1 MKLQII
7 GGGKMGEALLG
18 GVLSSSWA
26 EATDVAVVELDAARR
41 DQLAAA
47 YPGLHLSDAV
57 VPSTDAIVAVKP
69 HYVAEVCSS
78 LRQAHCPRLLSVAAG
93 VTISTMEAAAPTTRV
108 VRCMPNTPALV
119 GEGASAI
126 AGGAWAEAVDLDWAE
141 SILGAVGLV
150 VRVEEADLDAVTG
163 LSGSGPAYVF
173 HLAEA
178 LMAAGRAQGL
188 SPEVADA
195 LTRQTLLGAAR
206 LLSESGEDPA
216 VLRQNVTSP
225 GGTTAAGL
233 AVFADEDFVG
243 LVDRVVSAAVERSI
257 ELGAS

>member
-1 MKLQII
+1 
-7 GGGKMGEALLG
+7 
-18 GVLSSSWA
+18 
-26 EATDVAVVELDAARR
+26 
-41 DQLAAA
+41 
-47 YPGLHLSDAV
+47 
-57 VPSTDAIVAVKP
+57 
-69 HYVAEVCSS
+69 
-78 LRQAHCPRLLSVAAG
+78 
-93 VTISTMEAAAPTTRV
+93 
-108 VRCMPNTPALV
+108 MPNTPALV

-126 AGGAWAEAVDLDWAE
+126 AGGARAEAVDLDWAE

-150 VRVEEADLDAVTG
+150 VRVDEADLDAVTG

-188 SPEVADA
+188 APEIADA
-195 LTRQTLLGAAR
+195 LARQTLLGAAR

-216 VLRQNVTSP
+216 VLRENVTSP

-243 LVDRVVSAAVERSI
+243 LIDRVVSAAVARSI